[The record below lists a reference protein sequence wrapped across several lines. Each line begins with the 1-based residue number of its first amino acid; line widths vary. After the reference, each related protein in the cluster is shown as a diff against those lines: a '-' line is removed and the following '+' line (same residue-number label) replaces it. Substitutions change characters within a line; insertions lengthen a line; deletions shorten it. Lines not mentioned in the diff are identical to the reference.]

1 MPSNSSSQ
9 CQLFQLHI
17 DAYLD
22 NELESARVA
31 ELRNHVDQCQ
41 GCRQEL
47 AYAESLHRAVVS
59 LPLLDCP
66 DHALEPVNRLFDG
79 ARGNRDVKMPGG
91 FWSALGG
98 LMDSLPV
105 PLRFGIPAAAA
116 ILMLVGPGR
125 DLLLPA
131 AGPGVELAGQ
141 PAAETAGSEY
151 SPAEVRQ
158 ALEDLELA
166 LDYLGQISQR
176 TEVMIQDRFLL
187 RQLEQSMNASFTT
200 DPGNDIEHD
209 ASNGP
214 I

>member
-1 MPSNSSSQ
+1 MPSNTSSK

-22 NELESARVA
+22 HELEPARA
-31 ELRNHVDQCQ
+31 SDLRSHVDQCQ
-41 GCRQEL
+41 SCRQEL
-47 AYAESLHRAVVS
+47 AYAERLHRAVVS

-66 DHALEPVNRLFDG
+66 DHALEPVDRLFDG
-79 ARGNRDVKMPGG
+79 IRGNRGEKAPAG

-98 LMDSLPV
+98 LMDTIPMPV
-105 PLRFGIPAAAA
+105 RLGIPVAAV
-116 ILMLVGPGR
+116 LLLVAGPGR

-131 AGPGVELAGQ
+131 AGPAVELAGQ
-141 PAAETAGSEY
+141 LAVETAEPEY
-151 SPAEVRQ
+151 SPAEIRQ
-158 ALEDLELA
+158 ALQDLELA
-166 LDYLGQISQR
+166 LDYLGQISER

-200 DPGNDIEHD
+200 NPGSDIEND
-209 ASNGP
+209 AGNGP